1 MASREMKGKVFER
14 NPRKTLAAII
24 VILLL
29 GLEGGS
35 FVVLA
40 ALSAAKAEYPYN
52 RIISGYYINKNK
64 PNYRFNT
71 IKADATDADAR
82 LDEHGFYAA
91 GPVSPEK
98 PDDVVRVFVMGGSG
112 AFGAGQ
118 HERFTDV
125 YDYPKGVY
133 TYSLSIAGQLK

>member
-91 GPVSPEK
+91 MGLSRDWDRERIAVHARTRTWT
-98 PDDVVRVFVMGGSG
+98 VVAEECYRHLLRLVN
-112 AFGAGQ
+112 AP
-118 HERFTDV
+118 TD
-125 YDYPKGVY
+125 
-133 TYSLSIAGQLK
+133 